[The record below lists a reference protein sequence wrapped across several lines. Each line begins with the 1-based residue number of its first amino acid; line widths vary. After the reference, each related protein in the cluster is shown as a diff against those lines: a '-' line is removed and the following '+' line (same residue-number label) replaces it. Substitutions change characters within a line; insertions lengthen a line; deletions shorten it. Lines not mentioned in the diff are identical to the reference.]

1 VIASLYWHT
10 APANPAW
17 HAVQVASVAVVQ
29 MTLLQCGSAPQDLQS
44 VSAAAWQEK
53 AAYCPATHVVHAA
66 QLAAFTPVE

>member
-1 VIASLYWHT
+1 MPQSSWRDLTRVKFPCELG
-10 APANPAW
+10 
-17 HAVQVASVAVVQ
+17 VVH
-29 MTLLQCGSAPQDLQS
+29 GDRVSAPQDLQS